1 MHERDVMPP
10 TMNADAKP
18 PNFIPPAPAVSPAK
32 DVLTAARDASTV
44 GAAPAVT
51 AVGESTRVSRA
62 RWWFDLTPGWRALSI
77 VAALVAFGFLV
88 QALAPVLTP
97 FMFGAILS
105 YVGTPVVAWLE
116 RHRVPR
122 AAGAVIVIIA
132 IAAFMG
138 GLILVVAPLIT
149 AEVAR
154 IGEKLPDLLT
164 KVQEE
169 WLPWLNQTF
178 GTAFSFDLSQLKTLA
193 KDNAG
198 AVSGISSKLAG
209 SLQFGGQILLGLIV
223 NLTLVPVVM
232 FYLLRDWPQ
241 LIDGIDRMMPRTMR
255 STVRDLAREI
265 DAVLSE
271 FLRGQGM
278 VMLALATYYCIALKV
293 VGLEFALP
301 VGLVT
306 GLLVFIPYI
315 GFGLG
320 MMLGTLAALTQF
332 TTPGP
337 IIAVAAVFMIGQ
349 VLEGFVL
356 VPYLVGDRIGLHPL
370 AVIFA
375 LMAFGQ
381 LFGFVGVLLAL
392 PASAALLVA
401 IRVMTRRIPEE
412 VHDAAAPPGS
422 SGSADVPATPAPSG
436 R

>member
-1 MHERDVMPP
+1 
-10 TMNADAKP
+10 MNADVKNQPDDKGAKATEATVNAPESQNFSP
-18 PNFIPPAPAVSPAK
+18 PDAATADMAVS
-32 DVLTAARDASTV
+32 TMSSAAHEVSKVPNGPLAS
-44 GAAPAVT
+44 AV
-51 AVGESTRVSRA
+51 A
-62 RWWFDLTPGWRALSI
+62 RTPWWIELSPGLRALAVI
-77 VAALVAFGFLV
+77 AALVAFGFLIG
-88 QALAPVLTP
+88 ALAPVLTP

-105 YVGTPVVAWLE
+105 YVGTPVVAALE
-116 RHRVPR
+116 KHRIPR
-122 AAGAVIVIIA
+122 AAGAVVVIVA
-132 IAAFMG
+132 IALFLG
-138 GLILVVAPLIT
+138 GLMFVVAPLIST
-149 AEVAR
+149 EVTR
-154 IGEKLPDLLT
+154 IGEKLPELLT
-164 KVQEE
+164 KIQEE

-198 AVSGISSKLAG
+198 AVGGLSAKLAG

-241 LIDGIDRMMPRTMR
+241 MIAGIDATLPRSIR
-255 STVRDLAREI
+255 PTVRDLAREI

-278 VMLALATYYCIALKV
+278 VMLALAAYYCIALKV
-293 VGLEFALP
+293 AGLEFALP

-320 MMLGTLAALTQF
+320 LMLGMLAALTQF

-337 IIAVAAVFMIGQ
+337 IIAVAAVFMVGQ

-401 IRVMTRRIPEE
+401 MRVLQRRLAEA
-412 VHDAAAPPGS
+412 DAARSEPPSTAPPS
-422 SGSADVPATPAPSG
+422 VQP
-436 R
+436 